1 MDRPGRHFLQI
12 PGPTNLPDRVL
23 RAMDRPLPDHRGPE
37 MPGLVAEVREGLRKV
52 FQTQTGEVLL
62 FPGSGTGAWEAS
74 VVNTLEPGD
83 RVLAFDIGQF
93 SRLYAECAARFGA
106 EVDLVPR
113 RWGTG
118 VPAEV
123 VYDRLRA
130 DRAHAY
136 RAVLVVHNE
145 TSTGVTSDVAAV
157 RQAMDASDHPALLLV
172 DVVSSLGSIDFR
184 FDEWRVDVAVCGTQ
198 KGLMLPP
205 GMAVLCVSP
214 RAVERSRAVRS
225 ARYFFDWGPM
235 LEENRRGYFPY
246 TPATLLLYGL
256 REALRMLLEEGLPNV
271 FTRHARLAEGVRQ
284 AVRAWGLRILCE
296 DPREYS
302 NSLTAVVV
310 PEGYDAH
317 AVLQVAEERLH
328 LSLGTGLGPL
338 RGRVFRI
345 GHLGW
350 LNELEVLAT
359 VAGVELAMHL
369 AGIPVPLGEGVSSLP
384 AVLRRPAGPP
394 PRGNSCLLD
403 HSKVGARF
411 FSAPR
416 SHRPSGP
423 ACPTAAD
430 WLRPGADVPPARSWH
445 NSLEVRGMA
454 IELDLLR
461 PVTDEE
467 LLRLSERNPGYQF
480 ERTADGRLVV
490 SPTGSKSGWR
500 SLKVAYQLERWNERT
515 GLGVVFDSSAG
526 FHLPDGSLLSP
537 DASWVARERWGGA
550 HPARAGRVRA
560 PVPGR
565 RLRDPVARA
574 GPGRVAAQNGGLPA
588 ERREDR
594 RAARPPTP
602 APWRCTAPASSP
614 QRLEAPDRVALDPEL
629 PGFALDPGPVFEA

>member
-37 MPGLVAEVREGLRKV
+37 MPGLVAEVREGLRTV

-310 PEGYDAH
+310 PEGYDAR

-369 AGIPVPLGEGVSSLP
+369 AGIPVPLGEGVSACQRYFADQLAP
-384 AVLRRPAGPP
+384 RPAG
-394 PRGNSCLLD
+394 
-403 HSKVGARF
+403 
-411 FSAPR
+411 
-416 SHRPSGP
+416 
-423 ACPTAAD
+423 
-430 WLRPGADVPPARSWH
+430 
-445 NSLEVRGMA
+445 
-454 IELDLLR
+454 
-461 PVTDEE
+461 
-467 LLRLSERNPGYQF
+467 
-480 ERTADGRLVV
+480 
-490 SPTGSKSGWR
+490 
-500 SLKVAYQLERWNERT
+500 
-515 GLGVVFDSSAG
+515 
-526 FHLPDGSLLSP
+526 
-537 DASWVARERWGGA
+537 
-550 HPARAGRVRA
+550 
-560 PVPGR
+560 
-565 RLRDPVARA
+565 
-574 GPGRVAAQNGGLPA
+574 
-588 ERREDR
+588 
-594 RAARPPTP
+594 TP
-602 APWRCTAPASSP
+602 AY
-614 QRLEAPDRVALDPEL
+614 
-629 PGFALDPGPVFEA
+629 